1 VKTNLA
7 VVWVA
12 PESNEKG
19 AGSGGRGK
27 RSGNGHPEVPTIL
40 VVEDEV
46 LIRLSVGEY
55 LRDRGY
61 RVLEAVSAEEA
72 QRIFRGAEAV
82 ELLFSD
88 VDLGK
93 GMDGLELAAWVRQH
107 YPAVR
112 ILLASGVTRLVE
124 DAERLCDGPFLSKP
138 YSYEVLAG
146 HIERALALSG
156 RRTG

>member
-1 VKTNLA
+1 MKTNLA

-12 PESNEKG
+12 PEHNEKG
-19 AGSGGRGK
+19 SDSHGRGR
-27 RSGNGHPEVPTIL
+27 RSGNGHPEPPTLL

-46 LIRLSVGEY
+46 LIRLSVGDY

-72 QRIFRGAEAV
+72 QRIFKGGEAV

-88 VDLGK
+88 IDLGN
-93 GMDGLELAAWVRQH
+93 GTDGLELAAWVRQH

-112 ILLASGVTRLVE
+112 ILLASGVTRLIE
-124 DAERLCDGPFLSKP
+124 DADRLCDGPFLSKP
-138 YSYEVLAG
+138 YAYEVLAA
-146 HIERALALSG
+146 HIERALALSD